1 MIIEKRNMIE
11 KSKEKVL
18 AGGSITFAE
27 ASTLYSS
34 DNMDALL
41 AAADEIRLQRV
52 GNNIDTC
59 CIVNARSGKCSENCK
74 WCAQSAHYAT
84 HIHEYER
91 VSDDEAMAVAQAS
104 ARQGVARYS
113 LVTSGRRM
121 TAKELPPFCEIYRR
135 VKESTG
141 LYLCASMGLL
151 GKEELQMLYDAGV
164 RRYHC
169 NLETASS
176 YFPALCSTHT
186 SEQKKQT
193 IRWAREVG
201 MEICSGGIIGMGET
215 VEQRIELAFELREL
229 QVASVPVNILSPI
242 PGTPLETT
250 PLLDEESI
258 LRTIAVY
265 RFVLPDAVIRFA
277 GGRMR
282 LSEEAQLRALRG
294 GLNGA
299 LVGDLL
305 TTVGKGVEQ
314 DSKLFAQAGYRWV
327 K

>member
-1 MIIEKRNMIE
+1 MIE
-11 KSKEKVL
+11 ESKERVL
-18 AGGSITFAE
+18 AGGMITFAE
-27 ASTLYSS
+27 ACELYRC
-34 DNMDALL
+34 DDRAALL
-41 AAADEIRLQRV
+41 AAADEIRLRRV
-52 GNNIDTC
+52 GNDIDTC
-59 CIVNARSGKCSENCK
+59 CIVNARSGKCSEDCK
-74 WCAQSAHYAT
+74 WCAQSAHYVT
-84 HIHEYER
+84 HINEYER
-91 VSDDEAMAVAQAS
+91 VSDEEALSVARVS
-104 ARQGVARYS
+104 ARQGIARYS
-113 LVTSGRRM
+113 LVTSGRKM
-121 TAKELPPFCEIYRR
+121 TAKELPPFCNLYRR
-135 VKESTG
+135 VKEETG
-141 LYLCASMGLL
+141 VYLCASMGLL

-169 NLETASS
+169 NLETSSS
-176 YFPALCSTHT
+176 YFPSLCSTHA

-242 PGTPLETT
+242 PGTPLATI
-250 PLLDEESI
+250 PLLDEDSI

-282 LSEEAQLRALRG
+282 LSEEAQLLALRG

-305 TTVGKGVEQ
+305 TTVGNGVEQ
-314 DSKLFAQAGYRWV
+314 DGKLFDKAGYRWV